1 MRRSHPLLPSCSQ
14 SAPSCRASRELHA
27 PASFRRELSVPVQ
40 RARCSEQPRKDGVYG
55 YSDRRPR
62 AGGAALRILRPEKEE
77 HRSGQLLESRDRPG
91 ALPANSAYTG
101 LECDRNHLPLE
112 METDLRRGTGRHQK
126 DRIYKDSIWTIGK
139 TKSVPRL
146 PSSFNSS
153 MKKTIHQHPR
163 ASLSLGNWLQDP
175 PVPKTTGSLYK
186 TA

>member
-1 MRRSHPLLPSCSQ
+1 M
-14 SAPSCRASRELHA
+14 
-27 PASFRRELSVPVQ
+27 PVQ

-77 HRSGQLLESRDRPG
+77 HRSGQVLESRDRPG

-153 MKKTIHQHPR
+153 MKKTIHQHPS